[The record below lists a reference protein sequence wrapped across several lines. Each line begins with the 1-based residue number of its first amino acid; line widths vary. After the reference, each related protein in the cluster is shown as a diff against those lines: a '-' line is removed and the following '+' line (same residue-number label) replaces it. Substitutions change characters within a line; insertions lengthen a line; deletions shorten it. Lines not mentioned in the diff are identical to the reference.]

1 MSRKL
6 KVFVAL
12 GVLLGVMLVS
22 GVTII
27 AVTNLGTQSDPLVT
41 LSYLNSRFKPEIMEE
56 LKTEITKASEETTKN
71 INGKIEE
78 FKTDLGNAG
87 TGTGTQTGTTETFKL
102 VSLTKGQTLS
112 CSVGTELLLRVG
124 SATASGVAP
133 ALVDETAGSVL
144 GVGGAVA
151 ANHMYMVTIEGN
163 GLKATADVKV
173 LVCGEYTIK

>member
-1 MSRKL
+1 MSKKI
-6 KVFVAL
+6 KVFIAL

-27 AVTNLGTQSDPLVT
+27 AVTSLGTQSDPLIT
-41 LSYLNSRFKPEIMEE
+41 LSYLNSKFKPAIMEE
-56 LKTEITKASEETTKN
+56 LKTEIATASEETTKN
-71 INGKIEE
+71 LNAKIEE
-78 FKTDLGNAG
+78 FKADPGG
-87 TGTGTQTGTTETFKL
+87 TGTAAPQTGTTETFKL

-112 CSVGTELLLRVG
+112 CSVGCELLLRIG
-124 SATASGVAP
+124 TATASGVAP
-133 ALVDETAGSVL
+133 ALVDETTGSVL
-144 GVGGAVA
+144 GVGGAVV